1 MTMTQAVWGRIQSND
16 HRLMRKIH
24 RWRAPRWFRILM
36 IMLTRMGD
44 GWLWYSIGAILLVF
58 GGPQKFL
65 AIGSAT
71 LASAIGIFLFR
82 TLKHASRRKRPCE
95 IEAHCWSTIL
105 PPDRYSFP
113 SGHSITSFA
122 IALSVGMFYPD
133 LQIVLLVV
141 ATLIASSRM
150 ILGMHFLSD
159 VLAGSAIGILL
170 GYCSFHF
177 FVAL

>member
-1 MTMTQAVWGRIQSND
+1 MTMRQAVWGPIQSND

-36 IMLTRMGD
+36 IMSTRMGD
-44 GWLWYSIGAILLVF
+44 GWLWYSIGAILLIF

-95 IEAHCWSTIL
+95 IEPHCWSTIL

-122 IALSVGMFYPD
+122 IALSVGMFYPG

-141 ATLIASSRM
+141 ATLIAASRI

-159 VLAGSAIGILL
+159 VLAGSTIGILL